1 MRHGESMMRC
11 LCGLVLAGA
20 FVTGCGDSLVDDP
33 EPVNQTFLVVIDADL
48 YPTLADRLDQYVDTM
63 RGEQFD
69 VYIEPW
75 LPTHVDELK
84 ALLFDHVDL
93 HGIEGALLIG
103 DLPYA
108 EYEQDGLS
116 GDELGFPVDIYLQD
130 RDATWVDQ
138 DNNGIYDFHTELD
151 DIHLEIYTA
160 RLTGTVSQ
168 LQSYFDRVHHYRNV
182 GPLVEPSAFIFI
194 DDDWSAVDTSDA
206 LHLGGL
212 YSKVEIIQDRGE
224 STREN
229 YFRKLTTDGAELV
242 FQKIHAGPRLM
253 NIEEK
258 GGLENGVVYPR
269 DIVSNNLKASFIN
282 MTNCSGARF
291 SEREQTL
298 AEAYTV
304 GTDYGLAI
312 IGSTKVGHLDHPDT
326 FHKNLAAGMR
336 WGEAYKTWYNAKGRK
351 SELWHLG
358 IVLMGDPLLRPTG
371 DVSPPTPQPTIAH

>member
-1 MRHGESMMRC
+1 MRHGESMMRYSF
-11 LCGLVLAGA
+11 GLSLLGA
-20 FVTGCGDSLVDDP
+20 FIIGCGDTPVDDP
-33 EPVNQTFLVVIDADL
+33 APVNQTFLVVIDAEL
-48 YPTLADRLDQYVDTM
+48 YPPLSDRLDRYADTM

-75 LPTHVDELK
+75 EPTHVDDLK
-84 ALLFDHVDL
+84 ALLFDYVDL

-108 EYEQDGLS
+108 EYEQDGLA
-116 GDELGFPVDIYLQD
+116 GDEYGFPVDIYLQD

-138 DNNGIYDFHTELD
+138 NHNGIYDFHDGLD
-151 DIHLEIYTA
+151 DIHLEIFTS

-168 LQSYFDRVHHYRNV
+168 LQRYFDRVHHYRHV

-194 DDDWSAVDTSDA
+194 DDDWSETDTSDA
-206 LHLGGL
+206 LHLGAL
-212 YSKVEIIQDRGE
+212 YSKVEIIQERGQ
-224 STREN
+224 STRAN
-229 YFRKLTTDGAELV
+229 YYQKLTTDGAELV

-253 NIEEK
+253 NIDEK
-258 GGLENGVVYPR
+258 GDLENSLVYPR
-269 DIVSNNLKASFIN
+269 DIIERNLKASFVN

-291 SEREQTL
+291 SELKPTL

-336 WGEAYKTWYNAKGRK
+336 WGEAYKAWYNAKGRK
-351 SELWHLG
+351 SERWHLG
-358 IVLMGDPLLRPTG
+358 IVLMGDPLLQPTG
-371 DVSPPTPQPTIAH
+371 DVSP